1 VILALDTTSEFG
13 SLALAG
19 AGRVVAELPMHS
31 PDGFS
36 HVLFDR
42 LARFLE
48 EHGLRLGDIMC
59 FASAAGPGSF
69 TGVRVGLAAVKGL
82 AEATGK
88 PATAVSNLQAL
99 AAFGDLPSRATLLD
113 ARRGD
118 VFGAVYNAALE
129 AVRPEL
135 VTNFP
140 AWLETLPSA
149 EVEFISTEMDRF
161 EAAFAGTRFASAPRR
176 QAPRALAGVIGQIA
190 WQRLERGEAGDP
202 ALLDANYV
210 RRSDAELFWKE

>member
-1 VILALDTTSEFG
+1 VILAIDTTSEFG
-13 SLALAG
+13 SLALVER
-19 AGRVVAELPMHS
+19 GRVVGELSMHS

-36 HVLFDR
+36 HVLFDC
-42 LARFLE
+42 LASFLRD
-48 EHGLRLGDIMC
+48 HGVQLSDITC

-99 AAFGDLPSRATLLD
+99 AVFGSFPLRATLLD

-129 AVRPEL
+129 PVQPEV
-135 VTNFP
+135 VTKFE
-140 AWLETLPSA
+140 AWIETLPTGNI
-149 EVEFISTEMDRF
+149 EFISTEIDRF
-161 EAAFAGTRFASAPRR
+161 ACAPRL
-176 QAPRALAGVIGQIA
+176 QAPRSLAAAIA
-190 WQRLERGEAGDP
+190 KIAEQRLQRGEAGDP
-202 ALLDANYV
+202 AELDANYV
-210 RRSDAELFWKE
+210 RRSDAELFWTEPRPKP